1 MCDPTG
7 GAATIAVLSGGLGI
21 AQSIGGYQQA
31 QQNTAYAN
39 AQAEQQYQ
47 YQQQQ
52 QQYQER
58 QQEQQYQYQQ
68 QQASAARNYE
78 QLRYNQQ
85 QALMRQTRLLADNAY
100 ADEISQ
106 INLRLMQ
113 EQEASAQQ
121 KQKAAREGLQA
132 RGAVVAGGR
141 IGNTIDALVADYQRQ
156 QAQFDYA
163 TERNLAFTT
172 MQMQE
177 AKRGSAATRGSRI
190 ASQQEYIKQEILD
203 PLKPMKP
210 MEPLKPMKQAA
221 PSATPFILQGAG
233 AALQAAGGVQSAFAK
248 KK

>member
-1 MCDPTG
+1 MPKLNSN
-7 GAATIAVLSGGLGI
+7 I
-21 AQSIGGYQQA
+21 
-31 QQNTAYAN
+31 NTSN
-39 AQAEQQYQ
+39 
-47 YQQQQ
+47 
-52 QQYQER
+52 
-58 QQEQQYQYQQ
+58 
-68 QQASAARNYE
+68 SK
-78 QLRYNQQ
+78 LMLPVIMSSSVTTSK

-203 PLKPMKP
+203 PLKPMK
-210 MEPLKPMKQAA
+210 QAA

-233 AALQAAGGVQSAFAK
+233 AALQGGWRCRVCYLQAQVSQHS
-248 KK
+248 

>member
-7 GAATIAVLSGGLGI
+7 GVATIAIISGGLGI
-21 AQSIGGYQQA
+21 AQSVSGYQQA

-52 QQYQER
+52 
-58 QQEQQYQYQQ
+58 YQYQQ
-68 QQASAARNYE
+68 QEANAARNYE

-85 QALMRQTRLLADNAY
+85 EALMRQTRLLADNAY

-132 RGAVVAGGR
+132 RGTVVAGGR

-203 PLKPMKP
+203 PMKP
-210 MEPLKPMKQAA
+210 MKPMKQAA

>member
-7 GAATIAVLSGGLGI
+7 GIATGMAVAQAGLGI
-21 AQSIGGYQQA
+21 TQSIGGYQQA
-31 QQNTAYAN
+31 QQATSYSN
-39 AQAEQQYQ
+39 AVA
-47 YQQQQ
+47 
-52 QQYQER
+52 
-58 QQEQQYQYQQ
+58 EQQYQYQQ

-78 QLRYNQQ
+78 QSRYNQQ
-85 QALMRQTRLLADNAY
+85 QALMRQTRLLADSAY

-141 IGNTIDALVADYQRQ
+141 VGNSIDALVADYQRQ

-177 AKRGSAATRGSRI
+177 TKRGSAATRGSRI

-203 PLKPMKP
+203 PLKPMK
-210 MEPLKPMKQAA
+210 QAA
-221 PSATPFILQGAG
+221 PSAMPFILQGAG
-233 AALQAAGGVQSAFAK
+233 SVLQAAGGFESAVSRYK
-248 KK
+248 SLNPPKPQVPPSTPGK

>member
-7 GAATIAVLSGGLGI
+7 GIATASIAILNGGLGI
-21 AQSIGGYQQA
+21 AQAFSGYQQA
-31 QQNTAYAN
+31 QQATSYNN
-39 AQAEQQYQ
+39 AVAEQQYQ

-52 QQYQER
+52 
-58 QQEQQYQYQQ
+58 
-68 QQASAARNYE
+68 ANAARNYE

-132 RGAVVAGGR
+132 RGAVVASGR
-141 IGNTIDALVADYQRQ
+141 VGNTIDALVADYQRQ

-190 ASQQEYIKQEILD
+190 ASQQEYIKQETLD
-203 PLKPMKP
+203 
-210 MEPLKPMKQAA
+210 PLKPMKQAA

-233 AALQAAGGVQSAFAK
+233 AAVQMGGGIYKSMNMK
-248 KK
+248 G

>member
-1 MCDPTG
+1 MCEP
-7 GAATIAVLSGGLGI
+7 ISLSVAQAGLGV

-31 QQNTAYAN
+31 QQTTSYNN
-39 AQAEQQYQ
+39 AVAEQQYQ

-52 QQYQER
+52 
-58 QQEQQYQYQQ
+58 
-68 QQASAARNYE
+68 ANAARNYE
-78 QLRYNQQ
+78 QLKYNQQ
-85 QALMRQTRLLADNAY
+85 EALMRQTRLLADSAY

-121 KQKAAREGLQA
+121 QQKAAREGLQA

-141 IGNTIDALVADYQRQ
+141 VGNSIDALVADYQRQ

-177 AKRGSAATRGSRI
+177 TKRGSAATRGSRI
-190 ASQQEYIKQEILD
+190 ASQQEYIKQETLD
-203 PLKPMKP
+203 PLR
-210 MEPLKPMKQAA
+210 PMKQAA
-221 PSATPFILQGAG
+221 PSAMPFILQGAG
-233 AALQAAGGVQSAFAK
+233 AVLQGAAGVESAIYRKNNPGIKPPKTGVGS
-248 KK
+248 

>member
-1 MCDPTG
+1 MCEPISISV
-7 GAATIAVLSGGLGI
+7 AAAGLGV
-21 AQSIGGYQQA
+21 AQAVGGYQQA
-31 QQNTAYAN
+31 QQATSYNN
-39 AQAEQQYQ
+39 AVA
-47 YQQQQ
+47 
-52 QQYQER
+52 
-58 QQEQQYQYQQ
+58 EQQYQYQQ
-68 QQASAARNYE
+68 QQASAGRNYE
-78 QLRYNQQ
+78 QLKYNQQ

-141 IGNTIDALVADYQRQ
+141 VGNSIDALVADYQRQ

-177 AKRGSAATRGSRI
+177 TKRGSAATRGSRI
-190 ASQQEYIKQEILD
+190 ASQQEYIKQETLD
-203 PLKPMKP
+203 
-210 MEPLKPMKQAA
+210 PLKPMKQAA
-221 PSATPFILQGAG
+221 PSAMPFILQGAG
-233 AALQAAGGVQSAFAK
+233 AVLQGAAGVESAIARK
-248 KK
+248 NPK

>member
-1 MCDPTG
+1 MCEP
-7 GAATIAVLSGGLGI
+7 ISLSVAQAGLGV

-52 QQYQER
+52 
-58 QQEQQYQYQQ
+58 
-68 QQASAARNYE
+68 ASAARNYE
-78 QLRYNQQ
+78 QLKYNQQ
-85 QALMRQTRLLADNAY
+85 QQLMRQTRLLADNAY

-141 IGNTIDALVADYQRQ
+141 VGNTIDALVADYQRQ

-177 AKRGSAATRGSRI
+177 TKRGSAATRGSRI

-203 PLKPMKP
+203 PMKP
-210 MEPLKPMKQAA
+210 AKQAA
-221 PSATPFILQGAG
+221 PSAMPFILQGAG
-233 AALQAAGGVQSAFAK
+233 AVLQGAAGVESAIARK
-248 KK
+248 NNPGR

>member
-1 MCDPTG
+1 MCSA
-7 GAATIAVLSGGLGI
+7 GAATGIMAVAQGGLGI
-21 AQSIGGYQQA
+21 GEAAAGYQQA
-31 QQNTAYAN
+31 KQTTNYNN
-39 AQAEQQYQ
+39 AVA
-47 YQQQQ
+47 
-52 QQYQER
+52 
-58 QQEQQYQYQQ
+58 EQQYQYQQ
-68 QQASAARNYE
+68 QQASAFRNFE
-78 QLRYNQQ
+78 QLKYNQQ
-85 QALMRQTRLLADNAY
+85 EALMRQTRLLADSAY

-141 IGNTIDALVADYQRQ
+141 VGNSIDALVADYQRQ

-177 AKRGSAATRGSRI
+177 TKRGSAATRGSRI

-203 PLKPMKP
+203 PLKPMK
-210 MEPLKPMKQAA
+210 QAA
-221 PSATPFILQGAG
+221 PSAMPFILQGAG
-233 AALQAAGGVQSAFAK
+233 AVLQGAGGVESAIYRK
-248 KK
+248 NNPPK

>member
-7 GAATIAVLSGGLGI
+7 GVATGFALLSGGLGI

-31 QQNTAYAN
+31 QQATSYNN
-39 AQAEQQYQ
+39 AVA
-47 YQQQQ
+47 
-52 QQYQER
+52 
-58 QQEQQYQYQQ
+58 EQQYQYQQ

-85 QALMRQTRLLADNAY
+85 EALMRQTRLLADNAY

-203 PLKPMKP
+203 PM
-210 MEPLKPMKQAA
+210 KPMKQAA
-221 PSATPFILQGAG
+221 PSAMPFILQGAG
-233 AALQAAGGVQSAFAK
+233 SVLQAAGGFESAVARK
-248 KK
+248 NTSKTGG

>member
-7 GAATIAVLSGGLGI
+7 GVATGFAVAQAGLGV

-52 QQYQER
+52 
-58 QQEQQYQYQQ
+58 
-68 QQASAARNYE
+68 ASAARNYE
-78 QLRYNQQ
+78 QLKYNQQ
-85 QALMRQTRLLADNAY
+85 QQLMRQTRLLADNAY

-141 IGNTIDALVADYQRQ
+141 VGNTIDALVADYQRQ

-177 AKRGSAATRGSRI
+177 TKRGSAATRGSRI

-203 PLKPMKP
+203 PMKP
-210 MEPLKPMKQAA
+210 TKQAA
-221 PSATPFILQGAG
+221 PSAMPFILQGAG
-233 AALQAAGGVQSAFAK
+233 AVLQGAAGVESAIYRK
-248 KK
+248 NNPGR

>member
-7 GAATIAVLSGGLGI
+7 GIATGMAVAQAGLGI
-21 AQSIGGYQQA
+21 TQSIGGYQQA
-31 QQNTAYAN
+31 QQATSYSN
-39 AQAEQQYQ
+39 AVA
-47 YQQQQ
+47 
-52 QQYQER
+52 
-58 QQEQQYQYQQ
+58 EQQYQYQQ

-78 QLRYNQQ
+78 QLKYNQQ
-85 QALMRQTRLLADNAY
+85 QALMRQTRLLADSAY

-121 KQKAAREGLQA
+121 QQKAAREGLQA

-141 IGNTIDALVADYQRQ
+141 VGNTIDALVADYQRQ

-177 AKRGSAATRGSRI
+177 TKRGSAATRGSRI

-203 PLKPMKP
+203 PLR
-210 MEPLKPMKQAA
+210 PMKQAA
-221 PSATPFILQGAG
+221 PSAMPFILQGAG
-233 AALQAAGGVQSAFAK
+233 AVLQGAGGVESAIYRKNNPRA
-248 KK
+248 

>member
-1 MCDPTG
+1 MCEP
-7 GAATIAVLSGGLGI
+7 ISLSVAQAGLGV

-31 QQNTAYAN
+31 QQATSYNN
-39 AQAEQQYQ
+39 AVA
-47 YQQQQ
+47 
-52 QQYQER
+52 
-58 QQEQQYQYQQ
+58 EQQYQYQQ

-78 QLRYNQQ
+78 QLKYNQQ
-85 QALMRQTRLLADNAY
+85 QALMRQTRLLADSAY

-141 IGNTIDALVADYQRQ
+141 VGNTIDALVADYQRQ

-177 AKRGSAATRGSRI
+177 TKRGSAATRGSRI
-190 ASQQEYIKQEILD
+190 ASQQEYIKQETLD
-203 PLKPMKP
+203 
-210 MEPLKPMKQAA
+210 PLKPMKQAA
-221 PSATPFILQGAG
+221 PSAMPFILQGAG
-233 AALQAAGGVQSAFAK
+233 AVLQGAAGVESAIYRKNNPGIKPPKTGVGP
-248 KK
+248 

>member
-1 MCDPTG
+1 MCEPISISV
-7 GAATIAVLSGGLGI
+7 AAAGLGV
-21 AQSIGGYQQA
+21 AQAVGGYQQA
-31 QQNTAYAN
+31 QQATSYNN
-39 AQAEQQYQ
+39 AVA
-47 YQQQQ
+47 
-52 QQYQER
+52 
-58 QQEQQYQYQQ
+58 EQQYQYQQ
-68 QQASAARNYE
+68 QQASAGRNYE
-78 QLRYNQQ
+78 QLKYNQQ
-85 QALMRQTRLLADNAY
+85 QALMRQTRLLADSAY

-141 IGNTIDALVADYQRQ
+141 VGNSIDALVADYQRQ

-177 AKRGSAATRGSRI
+177 TKRGSAATRGSRI

-203 PLKPMKP
+203 PLKPMK
-210 MEPLKPMKQAA
+210 QAA
-221 PSATPFILQGAG
+221 PSAMPFILQGAG
-233 AALQAAGGVQSAFAK
+233 AVLQGAAGVESAIARK
-248 KK
+248 NVKTTP

>member
-7 GAATIAVLSGGLGI
+7 GIATGMAVAQAGLGI
-21 AQSIGGYQQA
+21 AQSFSGYQQA
-31 QQNTAYAN
+31 QQATSYGN
-39 AQAEQQYQ
+39 AVA
-47 YQQQQ
+47 
-52 QQYQER
+52 
-58 QQEQQYQYQQ
+58 EQQYQYQQ
-68 QQASAARNYE
+68 QQASAGRNYE
-78 QLRYNQQ
+78 QLKYNQQ
-85 QALMRQTRLLADNAY
+85 QALMRQTRLLADSAY

-141 IGNTIDALVADYQRQ
+141 VGNSIDALVADYQRQ

-177 AKRGSAATRGSRI
+177 TKRGSAATRGSRI
-190 ASQQEYIKQEILD
+190 ASQQEYIKQETLD
-203 PLKPMKP
+203 
-210 MEPLKPMKQAA
+210 PLKPMKQAA
-221 PSATPFILQGAG
+221 PSAMPFILQGAG
-233 AALQAAGGVQSAFAK
+233 SVLQAAGGFESAVSRYK
-248 KK
+248 SLNPPKTPPGTLVK

>member
-7 GAATIAVLSGGLGI
+7 GVATGFAVAQAGLGI
-21 AQSIGGYQQA
+21 AQSFTGYQQA

-52 QQYQER
+52 
-58 QQEQQYQYQQ
+58 
-68 QQASAARNYE
+68 ASAARNYE
-78 QLRYNQQ
+78 QLKYNQQ
-85 QALMRQTRLLADNAY
+85 QQLMRQTRLLADNAY

-141 IGNTIDALVADYQRQ
+141 VGNTIDALVADYQRQ

-190 ASQQEYIKQEILD
+190 ASQQEYIKQETLD
-203 PLKPMKP
+203 
-210 MEPLKPMKQAA
+210 PLKPMKQAA
-221 PSATPFILQGAG
+221 PSAMPFILQGAG
-233 AALQAAGGVQSAFAK
+233 SVLQAAGGFESAVYRHK
-248 KK
+248 SLNTPKTSGK

>member
-7 GAATIAVLSGGLGI
+7 GIATASMAVLNGGLGI
-21 AQSIGGYQQA
+21 AESFAGYQQA

-52 QQYQER
+52 
-58 QQEQQYQYQQ
+58 
-68 QQASAARNYE
+68 ASAARNYE
-78 QLRYNQQ
+78 QLKYNQQ
-85 QALMRQTRLLADNAY
+85 QQLMRQTRLLADNAY

-141 IGNTIDALVADYQRQ
+141 VGNTIDALVADYQRQ

-190 ASQQEYIKQEILD
+190 ASQQEYIKQETLD
-203 PLKPMKP
+203 PM
-210 MEPLKPMKQAA
+210 KPMKQAA
-221 PSATPFILQGAG
+221 PSATPFILKGLG
-233 AALQAAGGVQSAFAK
+233 AAVQMGGGIYKSMNMK
-248 KK
+248 P

>member
-1 MCDPTG
+1 MCEPISISV
-7 GAATIAVLSGGLGI
+7 AAAGLGV
-21 AQSIGGYQQA
+21 AQAVGGYQQA
-31 QQNTAYAN
+31 QQATSYNN
-39 AQAEQQYQ
+39 AVA
-47 YQQQQ
+47 
-52 QQYQER
+52 
-58 QQEQQYQYQQ
+58 EQQYQYQQ
-68 QQASAARNYE
+68 QQASAGRNYE
-78 QLRYNQQ
+78 QLKYNQQ
-85 QALMRQTRLLADNAY
+85 QALMRQTRLLADSAY

-141 IGNTIDALVADYQRQ
+141 VGNSIDALVADYQRQ

-177 AKRGSAATRGSRI
+177 TKRGSAATRGSRI

-203 PLKPMKP
+203 PLKPMK
-210 MEPLKPMKQAA
+210 QAA
-221 PSATPFILQGAG
+221 PSAMPFILQGAG
-233 AALQAAGGVQSAFAK
+233 AVLQGAGGVESAIYRK
-248 KK
+248 NNPRR

>member
-7 GAATIAVLSGGLGI
+7 GVATIAIISGGLGI
-21 AQSIGGYQQA
+21 AQSVSGYQQA

-52 QQYQER
+52 
-58 QQEQQYQYQQ
+58 YQYQQ
-68 QQASAARNYE
+68 QEANAARNYE

-85 QALMRQTRLLADNAY
+85 EALMRQTRLLADNAY

-203 PLKPMKP
+203 PLKPMK
-210 MEPLKPMKQAA
+210 QAA

>member
-7 GAATIAVLSGGLGI
+7 GVATIAIISGGLGI
-21 AQSIGGYQQA
+21 AQSVSGYQQA

-52 QQYQER
+52 
-58 QQEQQYQYQQ
+58 YQYQQ
-68 QQASAARNYE
+68 QEANAARNYE

-85 QALMRQTRLLADNAY
+85 EALMRQTRLLADNAY

-203 PLKPMKP
+203 PMKP
-210 MEPLKPMKQAA
+210 MKPMKQAA

>member
-1 MCDPTG
+1 MCEP
-7 GAATIAVLSGGLGI
+7 ISLSVAQAGLGV

-52 QQYQER
+52 
-58 QQEQQYQYQQ
+58 
-68 QQASAARNYE
+68 ASAARNYE
-78 QLRYNQQ
+78 QLKYNQQ
-85 QALMRQTRLLADNAY
+85 QQLMRQTRLLADNAY

-141 IGNTIDALVADYQRQ
+141 VGNSIDALVADYQRQ

-177 AKRGSAATRGSRI
+177 TKRGSAATRGSRI

-203 PLKPMKP
+203 PM
-210 MEPLKPMKQAA
+210 KPMKQAA
-221 PSATPFILQGAG
+221 PSAMPFILQGAG
-233 AALQAAGGVQSAFAK
+233 AVLQGAAGVESAIARKNLK
-248 KK
+248 KTS

>member
-7 GAATIAVLSGGLGI
+7 GIATGFAVAQAGLGI
-21 AQSIGGYQQA
+21 AQSFTGYQQA

-52 QQYQER
+52 
-58 QQEQQYQYQQ
+58 
-68 QQASAARNYE
+68 ANAARNYE

-141 IGNTIDALVADYQRQ
+141 VGNTIDALVADYQRQ

>member
-1 MCDPTG
+1 MCEP
-7 GAATIAVLSGGLGI
+7 ISLSVAQAGLGV
-21 AQSIGGYQQA
+21 AQSVGGYQQA

-52 QQYQER
+52 
-58 QQEQQYQYQQ
+58 
-68 QQASAARNYE
+68 ASAARNYE
-78 QLRYNQQ
+78 QLKYNQQ
-85 QALMRQTRLLADNAY
+85 QQLMRQTRLLADNAY

-141 IGNTIDALVADYQRQ
+141 VGNTIDALVADYQRQ

-177 AKRGSAATRGSRI
+177 TKRGSAATRGSRI

-203 PLKPMKP
+203 PLKPT
-210 MEPLKPMKQAA
+210 KQAA
-221 PSATPFILQGAG
+221 PSAMPFILQGAG
-233 AALQAAGGVQSAFAK
+233 AVLQGAGGVESAIYRK
-248 KK
+248 NNPGR

>member
-7 GAATIAVLSGGLGI
+7 GIATGFAVAQAGLGI

-39 AQAEQQYQ
+39 AQA
-47 YQQQQ
+47 
-52 QQYQER
+52 
-58 QQEQQYQYQQ
+58 EQQYQYQQ

-203 PLKPMKP
+203 PLKPMK
-210 MEPLKPMKQAA
+210 QAA
-221 PSATPFILQGAG
+221 PSTMPFILQGAG
-233 AALQAAGGVQSAFAK
+233 SVLQAAGGFESAVARK
-248 KK
+248 NTSKTGG